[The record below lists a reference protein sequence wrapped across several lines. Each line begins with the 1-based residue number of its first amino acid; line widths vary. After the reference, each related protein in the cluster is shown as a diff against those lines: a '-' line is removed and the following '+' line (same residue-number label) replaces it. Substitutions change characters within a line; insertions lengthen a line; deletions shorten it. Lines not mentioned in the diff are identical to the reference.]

1 MSARAVPATRI
12 SPPSVVRAAGERAR
26 AIHPELMDVKAEH
39 NASCRAPSNRASGR
53 AASWLEAC
61 ARAARARS
69 AKEAL
74 EAVLLSAIEAT
85 RSERAFLVTSAQDA
99 SAARTATIESAVSVR
114 PDRSRV
120 PSSTLLRHALSRG
133 RPFACTDLGQDGDL
147 RAEGSVRSLELR
159 SVLSVPVPVPPP
171 LRAALVLDSRL
182 PRPFEPEDALLA
194 AEEHA
199 GLVALLASLGRDR
212 PGGARATEAQGTAEL
227 VGRSRSFLDL
237 LAQADRVAATRLPV
251 LLVGESGTGKEL
263 LARRIHE
270 ASPRRDAPFVAV
282 NCAALPDSLLESEMF
297 GAARGAYTG
306 ADRDRPGL
314 FQLAH
319 GGTLLLDEIG
329 EMPSCLQAKL
339 LRVLQDGRVRPLGAR
354 AETVVDVRVLAAT
367 HRDLPGLVAAGRF
380 RGDLYYRLAV
390 VELRVPALRERLED
404 LPAIA
409 EHLLARLA
417 RAHGLP
423 CGRLSPGAIAH
434 LVSRPW
440 PGNVRQLEAVLA
452 RALLRTGS
460 GEIGAS
466 DLEPHPPPSPECGP
480 PVTLERAM
488 IEAALAEAGG
498 VVSRAAA
505 RIGWSRQKLQRRMAA
520 LGIQRPPSRPGAR
533 SSDSSTFQ

>member
-1 MSARAVPATRI
+1 MKP
-12 SPPSVVRAAGERAR
+12 
-26 AIHPELMDVKAEH
+26 EH
-39 NASCRAPSNRASGR
+39 NASSRAPSNRVSGR
-53 AASWLEAC
+53 VECWLEAC
-61 ARAARARS
+61 HRAARART
-69 AKEAL
+69 ARQAL
-74 EAVLLSAIEAT
+74 EAVLLSAIETT
-85 RSERAFLVTSAQDA
+85 RTERAFFVTSAGDA
-99 SAARTATIESAVSVR
+99 APARTPSIECAVSVR

-120 PSSTLLRHALSRG
+120 PSSAVLRRALSRG
-133 RPFACTDLGQDGDL
+133 RPFACTDVRLDADLG
-147 RAEGSVRSLELR
+147 AEGSVRSLELR
-159 SVLSVPVPVPPP
+159 SVLSAPVPVRPP

-182 PRPFEPEDALLA
+182 RPQCEPEDALLA
-194 AEEHA
+194 AEGYA
-199 GLVALLASLGRDR
+199 GLLALLATVSRDS
-212 PGGARATEAQGTAEL
+212 PSPARAAETDPPVEL
-227 VGRSRSFLDL
+227 VGRSESFLRL

-270 ASPRRDAPFVAV
+270 ASPRHGAPFVAV

-306 ADRDRPGL
+306 ADRDRSGL

-329 EMPSCLQAKL
+329 EMPFCLQAKL
-339 LRVLQDGRVRPLGAR
+339 LRVLQDGRVRPLGGR

-367 HRDLPGLVAAGRF
+367 HRDLPRLVAAGRF
-380 RGDLYYRLAV
+380 RADLYYRLAV
-390 VELRVPALRERLED
+390 VELRVPPLRERPED
-404 LPAIA
+404 VPAIA
-409 EHLLARLA
+409 DHLLGRLA

-423 CGRLSPGAIAH
+423 AGRLSPGAIAQ
-434 LVSRPW
+434 LVSQPW
-440 PGNVRQLEAVLA
+440 PGNVRQLEATLA
-452 RALLRTGS
+452 RALLRSSS

-466 DLEPHPPPSPECGP
+466 ELDLHPAPSPGRGR

-505 RIGWSRQKLQRRMAA
+505 RIGWSRQKLQRRMAV
-520 LGIQRPPSRPGAR
+520 LGVQRPPSGPGAT